1 MTERRDIWQSRCY
14 TIPRVYMSLIG
25 IWPYHTFRDR
35 CLLFVPMFAFSLTIL
50 IPQLMY
56 LLITAA
62 NLDDVFSCTPSMWIT
77 IIFSFKLWSLM
88 MNNKKLRTCLE
99 TIEDDWSSLNTDA
112 ERAILRR
119 HSAHG
124 QYVTMTYGV
133 FMQFLG
139 ILLIFKSL
147 IVILLEDTS
156 EATITSLAAESKL
169 PFRVEYGEKFGRF
182 LYPMAIHC
190 YLAVFAHISITI
202 AVDTFYIALV
212 RHACGMFAIVGNIL
226 EHIGKDSDSN
236 FELKPDKTKDSNY
249 SKALDCLR
257 KHLHVIQFAELIEST
272 FSNIFLVSVCL
283 NMIGGSMIGIQVI
296 LNLND
301 AKDIVG
307 PLAIYIA
314 QLIHLFLQFWPAQ
327 FLLDYSIVP
336 YQSICKSN
344 WYYTSGRCRKLLFLI
359 MNRSVLPCKIT
370 AGKIVSLSIESFGT
384 VLKTSMSYFT
394 MLRSFN

>member
-1 MTERRDIWQSRCY
+1 MGERKDIWQSRCY
-14 TIPRVYMSLIG
+14 MIPRIYMSLTG
-25 IWPYHTFRDR
+25 IWPYHAFRGR
-35 CLLFVPMFAFSLTIL
+35 CLFFAPMFTFSITIL
-50 IPQLMY
+50 VPQLLY
-56 LLITAA
+56 LLMTAR
-62 NLDDVFSCTPSMWIT
+62 NLDDVFACTPSIWIT
-77 IIFSFKLWSLM
+77 IIFSFKLGSLM
-88 MNNKKLRTCLE
+88 INNKKLKTCLK
-99 TIEDDWSSLNTDA
+99 TIEDDWSRLNVDT
-112 ERAILRR
+112 ERDILQR

-124 QYVTMTYGV
+124 QYITLTYGV
-133 FMQFLG
+133 FMQFVG

-147 IVILLEDTS
+147 VAILIEDTD
-156 EATITSLAAESKL
+156 ATITSLAAESKL
-169 PFRVEYGEKFGRF
+169 PFRVEYGKRF
-182 LYPMAIHC
+182 DRYLYPMAIHC

-202 AVDTFYIALV
+202 AVDTFYIVLIL
-212 RHACGMFAIVGNIL
+212 HACGMFAIVGNTL
-226 EHIGKDSDSN
+226 EHIGKDSDGN
-236 FELKPDKTKDSNY
+236 FDLKPNKIIDGNY

-272 FSNIFLVSVCL
+272 FSNIFLVSICL

-336 YQSICKSN
+336 YQSICRSN
-344 WYYTSGRCRKLLFLI
+344 WYYTSRRCQKLLFLI
-359 MNRSVLPCKIT
+359 MNRSLLPCKIT
-370 AGKIVSLSIESFGT
+370 AGKIVALSIESFGT
-384 VLKTSMSYFT
+384 VLKTSMSYLT